1 MNHTITKN
9 SGLLLALLG
18 IVALG
23 GCTGPQPFAA
33 WDDHAL
39 AHRVAEISRGHSAHI
54 PGQIP
59 GAAIAPRLP
68 RPEDAI
74 PDDAGV
80 SWYVEQALRSNP
92 QVRAARQRVER
103 LRERVPQ
110 VTALPDPTASITFG
124 ELAQTAAGQV
134 DYIVGVRQSLPF
146 PGTLDARGEVARQEV
161 VESLFALEDTINQI
175 VADTR
180 RAYWSYDGAGREAD
194 VLREGQALLEQIEA
208 AVQSRIR
215 VGRAD
220 QSDALRVSRERAA
233 LDNRLSELEQRQ
245 RTAAAMLARLTS
257 RSAPPGARKWPNAAN
272 EDWETLTLD
281 AERLRTWAQS
291 HHPEVAAAQARIG
304 TFRQRLDLA
313 RRERLPDFVAGVQ
326 YGAVGD
332 GLAPSSNGDDQFAVT
347 LGITIPLWV
356 EADDAAEREALRG
369 IGETVAEARAAQDQA
384 AFAVDDALARLEADQ
399 QVLRRLRERMMPD
412 AKQVIELAL
421 TNYRTGDTDFLQLL
435 DDWQTLLDDQR
446 QEARVVAGLHRTM
459 ADLEQALGGSM
470 PSPPEVPE
478 EQANPDE
485 GARP

>member
-1 MNHTITKN
+1 MTNTIAKTTA
-9 SGLLLALLG
+9 LLAVL
-18 IVALG
+18 VLG

-33 WDDHAL
+33 WDDQAL
-39 AHRVAEISRGHSAHI
+39 AHRVAEISRGHSA
-54 PGQIP
+54 
-59 GAAIAPRLP
+59 ASVAPRLP
-68 RPEDAI
+68 RPEDPV
-74 PDDAGV
+74 PDNASV
-80 SWYVEQALRSNP
+80 SWYVQQALAYNP
-92 QVRAARQRVER
+92 KVRAARQRVER

-124 ELAQTAAGQV
+124 KLAETAAGQV
-134 DYIVGVRQSLPF
+134 DYLVGVRQSLPF

-161 VESLFALEDTINQI
+161 VEALFALEDTINQ
-175 VADTR
+175 VMADTR
-180 RAYWSYDGAGREAD
+180 RTYWSYDGAGREAD
-194 VLREGQALLEQIEA
+194 VLREGQELLEQIEA

-257 RSAPPGARKWPNAAN
+257 RSAPPEARKWPKAAS
-272 EDWETLTLD
+272 EDWETVTLD
-281 AERLRTWAQS
+281 AERLRTWAQN

-304 TFRQRLDLA
+304 TFRQRLELA

-326 YGAVGD
+326 YGEVGD
-332 GLAPSSNGDDQFAVT
+332 GLAPSSNGDDQLAVT
-347 LGITIPLWV
+347 LGITIPLWI

-369 IGETVAEARAAQDQA
+369 IGETVAEARAAQDRV

-421 TNYRTGDTDFLQLL
+421 TNYPTGDTDFLQLL

-470 PSPPEVPE
+470 PPPPEATQ
-478 EQANPDE
+478 EQANPDD
-485 GARP
+485 GALP

>member
-1 MNHTITKN
+1 MTNTITKTTA
-9 SGLLLALLG
+9 LLA
-18 IVALG
+18 VWVLG

-33 WDDHAL
+33 WDDQAL
-39 AHRVAEISRGHSAHI
+39 ADRVAEISRGHSA
-54 PGQIP
+54 
-59 GAAIAPRLP
+59 AAIAPRLP
-68 RPEDAI
+68 RPDETI

-80 SWYVEQALRSNP
+80 SWYVQQALASNP
-92 QVRAARQRVER
+92 NIRASRQRIER

-124 ELAQTAAGQV
+124 ELAETAAGQV

-146 PGTLDARGEVARQEV
+146 PGTLDARGQVARQEV
-161 VESLFALEDTINQI
+161 VEALFALEDTINQI
-175 VADTR
+175 IADTR

-257 RSAPPGARKWPNAAN
+257 RPAPRKWPNTGGDN
-272 EDWETLTLD
+272 WETVTLD
-281 AERLRTWAQS
+281 GERLRTWAQH
-291 HHPEVAAAQARIG
+291 HHPEVAAAQAKIG

-326 YGAVGD
+326 YGEVGD
-332 GLAPSSNGDDQFAVT
+332 GLAPSSNGDDQLAVT

-369 IGETVAEARAAQDQA
+369 IGETVAEARAAQNQA

-399 QVLRRLRERMMPD
+399 QVLRRLRDRMMPD

-470 PSPPEVPE
+470 PPAPEVPE
-478 EQANPDE
+478 EQANPDV

>member
-1 MNHTITKN
+1 MTNTITKATA
-9 SGLLLALLG
+9 LLAVL
-18 IVALG
+18 VLG

-33 WDDHAL
+33 WDDQAL
-39 AHRVAEISRGHSAHI
+39 ANRVAEISRGHSA
-54 PGQIP
+54 QIP
-59 GAAIAPRLP
+59 GAAIAPHLP
-68 RPEDAI
+68 RSDDTI

-80 SWYVEQALRSNP
+80 SWYVQQALASNP
-92 QVRAARQRVER
+92 KVRASRQRIER

-110 VTALPDPTASITFG
+110 VTALPDPMASITFG
-124 ELAQTAAGQV
+124 ELAETAAGQV

-146 PGTLDARGEVARQEV
+146 PGTLHARGEVARQEV
-161 VESLFALEDTINQI
+161 VEALFALEDTINQI
-175 VADTR
+175 IGDTR

-194 VLREGQALLEQIEA
+194 VLREGQELLEQIEA

-257 RSAPPGARKWPNAAN
+257 RATPRKWPNTAS
-272 EDWETLTLD
+272 EEWEILTLD
-281 AERLRTWAQS
+281 AERLRTWAQR
-291 HHPEVAAAQARIG
+291 HNPEVAAAQARIG
-304 TFRQRLDLA
+304 TYRQRLDLA

-326 YGAVGD
+326 YGEVGD
-332 GLAPSSNGDDQFAVT
+332 GLAPGSNGDDQLLVT
-347 LGITIPLWV
+347 LGVTIPLWV

-369 IGETVAEARAAQDQA
+369 IGETVAEAWAAQDQA

-399 QVLRRLRERMMPD
+399 QVLRRLRERIMPD

-470 PSPPEVPE
+470 TPPPAPEGPE
-478 EQANPDE
+478 EQVNPDE